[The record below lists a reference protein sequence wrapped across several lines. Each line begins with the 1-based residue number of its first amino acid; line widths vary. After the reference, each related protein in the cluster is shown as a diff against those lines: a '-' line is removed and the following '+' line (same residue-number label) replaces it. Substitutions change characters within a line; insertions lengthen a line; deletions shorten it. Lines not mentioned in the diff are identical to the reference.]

1 MDTAVQND
9 QESEPNKQNENDR
22 TPGSDKGN
30 SNDRDNDKDR
40 NDPEKRARSKRLRLI
55 LIAVAILALIAAIP
69 IYGYFSSRESTDD
82 AQIDGHVV
90 PISSRINGTV
100 ISVLVDDNQIVTAGQ
115 ELTKLDPTDYKVRVD
130 QAQAD
135 VAASTA
141 QADAAKVNMPL
152 TQINTASQIRTTD
165 AQVVEARAGVVSAQR
180 QVDVANARLV
190 SAKAQLTQA
199 QANGN
204 KAQKDLVRY
213 KELVQKDEI
222 SQSQYDSFVASAQ
235 STAAQVDTAQAGI
248 VEAQHN
254 VDVAQAQL
262 GQARARLNSANVSA
276 RLSHSVRPRQEATSK
291 AQYETAAAQ
300 LQQKQAAFEQAKLQ
314 LDYTILRAPVS
325 GLVSKKNA
333 EPGMRV
339 SPGQQIMAII
349 PLDDI
354 WVTANFKE
362 TQLNRMRVGQ
372 EVQVKVDAYDGRKYR
387 AHIDSIAA
395 ASGARFSLLPPE
407 NATGNFVKV
416 VQRVPV
422 KIVFEPGQNQ
432 DHLLRP
438 GMSVEPTVLLDS
450 K

>member
-9 QESEPNKQNENDR
+9 QKSEANRPNENEKR
-22 TPGSDKGN
+22 LESDKGN
-30 SNDRDNDKDR
+30 NDKGR
-40 NDPEKRARSKRLRLI
+40 ENEKNDPERRARSKRLRLI
-55 LIAVAILALIAAIP
+55 LFAVLILALIAAIP

-100 ISVLVDDNQIVTAGQ
+100 LSVLVDDNQVVTAGQ
-115 ELTKLDPTDYKVRVD
+115 ELTRLDPTDYKVQFD
-130 QAQAD
+130 QSQAD
-135 VAASTA
+135 VSASVA
-141 QADAAKVNMPL
+141 QVDAAKVSVPL

-165 AQVVEARAGVVSAQR
+165 AQVVEARAGVTSAQR
-180 QVDVANARLV
+180 QVDVATARLA
-190 SAKAQLTQA
+190 SARAQLSQA
-199 QANGN
+199 EANNN

-222 SQSQYDSFVASAQ
+222 SQSQYDSYVAAAQTYSAQ
-235 STAAQVDTAQAGI
+235 VETAQAGI

-254 VDVAQAQL
+254 IDVAQAQL
-262 GQARARLNSANVSA
+262 GQARARLNSANVSF
-276 RLSHSVRPRQEATSK
+276 RLSQSVRPRQEATTK
-291 AQYETAAAQ
+291 AQYESAEAQ
-300 LQQKQAAFEQAKLQ
+300 LKQKQAALEHARLQ

-339 SPGQQIMAII
+339 SPGQQIMALI

-354 WVTANFKE
+354 WITANFKE

-438 GMSVEPTVLLDS
+438 GMSVEPTVLLNS

>member
-9 QESEPNKQNENDR
+9 QQSEANRPNENDKM
-22 TPGSDKGN
+22 PESDKGN
-30 SNDRDNDKDR
+30 NDKGRENDK
-40 NDPEKRARSKRLRLI
+40 NDPERRARSKRLRLI
-55 LIAVAILALIAAIP
+55 LFAVLILALIAAIP

-100 ISVLVDDNQIVTAGQ
+100 LSVLVDDNQVVIAGQ
-115 ELTKLDPTDYKVRVD
+115 ELTRLDPTDYKVQFD
-130 QAQAD
+130 QSQAD
-135 VAASTA
+135 VSASMA
-141 QADAAKVNMPL
+141 QVDAAKVSVPL

-165 AQVVEARAGVVSAQR
+165 AQVVEARAGVTSAQR
-180 QVDVANARLV
+180 QVDVATARLA
-190 SAKAQLTQA
+190 SARAQLSQA
-199 QANGN
+199 EANNN

-222 SQSQYDSFVASAQ
+222 SQSQYDSYVAAAQTYSAQ
-235 STAAQVDTAQAGI
+235 VETAQAGI
-248 VEAQHN
+248 IEAQHN
-254 VDVAQAQL
+254 IDVAQAQL
-262 GQARARLNSANVSA
+262 GQARARLNSANVSFH
-276 RLSHSVRPRQEATSK
+276 LSQSVRPRQEATTK
-291 AQYETAAAQ
+291 AQYQSAEAQ
-300 LQQKQAAFEQAKLQ
+300 LKQKQAALEHARLQ
-314 LDYTILRAPVS
+314 LDYTLLRAPVS

-339 SPGQQIMAII
+339 SPGQQIMALI

-362 TQLNRMRVGQ
+362 TQLDRMRVGQ
-372 EVQVKVDAYDGRKYR
+372 EVQVKVDAYNGRKYR

-395 ASGARFSLLPPE
+395 ASGAKFSLLPPE

-438 GMSVEPTVLLDS
+438 GMSVEPTVLLNS

>member
-9 QESEPNKQNENDR
+9 QQSKENER
-22 TPGSDKGN
+22 PEADKGN
-30 SNDRDNDKDR
+30 NDKGRENDK
-40 NDPEKRARSKRLRLI
+40 NDPERRARGKRLRLI
-55 LIAVAILALIAAIP
+55 LFAVLILALIAAIP

-100 ISVLVDDNQIVTAGQ
+100 LSVVVDDNQRVIAGQ
-115 ELTKLDPTDYKVRVD
+115 ELTRLDPTDYKVQFD
-130 QAQAD
+130 QSQAD
-135 VAASTA
+135 VSASVA
-141 QADAAKVNMPL
+141 QVDAAKVSVPL

-165 AQVVEARAGVVSAQR
+165 AQVVEARAGVTSAQR
-180 QVDVANARLV
+180 QVDVATARLA
-190 SAKAQLTQA
+190 SARAQLSQA
-199 QANGN
+199 EANNN

-222 SQSQYDSFVASAQ
+222 SQSQYDSYVAAAQTYSAQ
-235 STAAQVDTAQAGI
+235 VETAQAGI

-254 VDVAQAQL
+254 IDVAQAQL
-262 GQARARLNSANVSA
+262 GQARARLNSANVSF
-276 RLSHSVRPRQEATSK
+276 RLSQSVRPRQEATTK
-291 AQYETAAAQ
+291 AQYESAEAQ
-300 LQQKQAAFEQAKLQ
+300 LKQKQAALEHARLQ

-339 SPGQQIMAII
+339 SPGQQIMALI

-438 GMSVEPTVLLDS
+438 GMSVEPTVLLNS